1 MAQPLQQAAPG
12 AWGSV
17 EPGAAGVPWQG
28 GMHPEMMMQVS
39 SGLRPAARGRGRTP
53 APGGLVPPTR
63 CAGACTPRSAS
74 HRAAATIPLHAGHGS
89 HAGGA
94 HADGDGAHG
103 AYGGAHGRPAARR
116 HGGASAHAD
125 AGGCSPGRTLVKR
138 LLQDT
143 HLQQVRRL
151 GGRGGGLGGG
161 GGVGRR
167 PRQAVVLTTRPPFEF
182 VWDTRLTVLPP
193 QPCRWRAGSCPYGD
207 KCTYAHGE
215 HELRYVPPEIVAQV
229 RACWCEGS
237 GTSACADGHT
247 LLPALASWQLRTRHC
262 T

>member
-17 EPGAAGVPWQG
+17 EPGAAGVPWQA

-39 SGLRPAARGRGRTP
+39 SGLRPAGRGRGRTP

-63 CAGACTPRSAS
+63 CAGACTPSSAS

-103 AYGGAHGRPAARR
+103 AHGGAHGRPAARR
-116 HGGASAHAD
+116 HGGASAYAD
-125 AGGCSPGRTLVKR
+125 AGGCSPGRTLIKR

-143 HLQQVRRL
+143 HLQQVRRR

-161 GGVGRR
+161 GAVGRR
-167 PRQAVVLTTRPPFEF
+167 PRQAVVLTTHPAVRICLRHSAHRAATTTLQVAGGVMPLWRQ
-182 VWDTRLTVLPP
+182 VHICTR
-193 QPCRWRAGSCPYGD
+193 RAR
-207 KCTYAHGE
+207 TA
-215 HELRYVPPEIVAQV
+215 LRA
-229 RACWCEGS
+229 A
-237 GTSACADGHT
+237 
-247 LLPALASWQLRTRHC
+247 
-262 T
+262 